1 MKLILGIILNVA
13 VAKFTPTSEWQVWGE
28 DEPLPEGLH
37 YRINL
42 ETGLKEAKLLENENA
57 KTGGSAVQVAPDN
70 PETPDANEGEE
81 LVNAKRLKLTDEQKA
96 SMKKINDYLDS
107 LKSERESA
115 ELDVEV
121 THDFDVMKNLTQ
133 IISESNNFVVVDSGR

>member
-1 MKLILGIILNVA
+1 M
-13 VAKFTPTSEWQVWGE
+13 
-28 DEPLPEGLH
+28 
-37 YRINL
+37 
-42 ETGLKEAKLLENENA
+42 ETGLKEAKLLENE
-57 KTGGSAVQVAPDN
+57 KTGGSAVQVAPDDQDA
-70 PETPDANEGEE
+70 PDGNEDEE
-81 LVNAKRLKLTDEQKA
+81 LVNAKKLKLTDEQKA

-133 IISESNNFVVVDSGR
+133 IISESNNFVVVDSGTKMQAADCI

>member
-1 MKLILGIILNVA
+1 M
-13 VAKFTPTSEWQVWGE
+13 
-28 DEPLPEGLH
+28 
-37 YRINL
+37 
-42 ETGLKEAKLLENENA
+42 ETGLKEAKLLESE
-57 KTGGSAVQVAPDN
+57 KSGESAVQVAPDTQ
-70 PETPDANEGEE
+70 EGPDVNEDEE

-107 LKSERESA
+107 LKSERENS

-133 IISESNNFVVVDSGR
+133 IISESNNFVVVDSGK